1 MKNYLIIFSYKGT
14 NFYGSQKQPGLNTVQ
29 NLFEDTLSRI
39 YDEKIKFCSE
49 TSYLQKHAKQFALR
63 FLGRKNKF
71 W

>member
-39 YDEKIKFCSE
+39 YDEKIKFCL
-49 TSYLQKHAKQFALR
+49 Y
-63 FLGRKNKF
+63 
-71 W
+71 